1 MATKRDYYEIL
12 GVSKSASDGE
22 IATAYRRIAI
32 KHHPDRT
39 GDDPEAIEIFKEASE
54 AYEVLRDGD
63 KRARYDQFG
72 HAGVGAGGPQ
82 FQNVDDIFEAFGDM
96 FGGGGGIFG
105 DLFGASRRGRS
116 NKGASLRVETSL
128 TLEEAAAGVEKELR
142 FRRNE
147 ACDTCHGSGAKPGT
161 QPRICPRCQGR
172 GAVVQQAGILRV
184 ETACPQCRGERYVV
198 DDPCP
203 ECKGRRVKSEE
214 VRLTVAIPPGIDDGM
229 QVRLAGEGEPSL
241 AGGPR
246 GDCLVA
252 VHVRPHKMF
261 QRDGRHLVLQM
272 PISYTQAA
280 LGATIEAPT
289 LNGPA
294 TLKIPPGTPAV
305 EVFRIPG
312 RGMPDP
318 HGGPPGDLAVR
329 TYVEVPKKVSGRQ
342 EEILRELAEVEAKN
356 VSPHRKSF
364 LDNLKELF
372 TGAAD
377 DAE

>member
-1 MATKRDYYEIL
+1 MASKRDYYEIL
-12 GVSKSASDGE
+12 GVAQTASDGE

-32 KHHPDRT
+32 KYHPDRNG
-39 GDDPEAIEIFKEASE
+39 GDPDAIEIFKEASE
-54 AYEVLRDGD
+54 AYEVLRDPD

-72 HAGVGAGGPQ
+72 HAGVGNGGPQ
-82 FQNVDDIFEAFGDM
+82 FQNVDDIFEAFGEM
-96 FGGGGGIFG
+96 FGGGIFG

-116 NKGASLRVETSL
+116 TKGASIRVET
-128 TLEEAAAGVEKELR
+128 TLDLDEAFSGVEKEVR

-147 ACDTCHGSGAKPGT
+147 ICETCTGTGAKEGT
-161 QPRICPRCQGR
+161 QPRVCPRCQGR

-184 ETACPQCRGERYVV
+184 ETACPQCGGERYVI

-203 ECKGRRVKSEE
+203 DCRGRRVKSQE

-229 QVRLAGEGEPSL
+229 QVRLQGEGEPSL

-252 VHVRPHKMF
+252 VRVKPHKLF

-280 LGATIEAPT
+280 LGATIETPT
-289 LNGPA
+289 LDGPA
-294 TLKIPPGTPAV
+294 TLKIPAGTAAV
-305 EVFRIPG
+305 EIFRIPG
-312 RGMPDP
+312 KGMPDP

-329 TYVEVPKKVSGRQ
+329 TFVEVPRKVSGRQ
-342 EEILRELAEVEAKN
+342 EELLRELAVVEEKH

-364 LDNLKELF
+364 LENLKELF
-372 TGAAD
+372 TGASG
-377 DAE
+377 ETE